1 MIMKLN
7 LNPTDRAQDL
17 QRAFNTLFPRL
28 ALYLFEK
35 PHATGEGS
43 PKSERVQPDAELRQW
58 LGDTGADV
66 ELSDEMT
73 VAELET
79 ALRGHGLNAQVFRQ
93 SGNLWLE
100 TTRTDNWTLHRVN
113 NENY

>member
-1 MIMKLN
+1 MKLT

-17 QRAFNTLFPRL
+17 QRTFNAFFPRL

-35 PHATGEGS
+35 PHAEGEGS
-43 PKSERVQPDAELRQW
+43 PKAERVHAEAELKQW
-58 LGDTGADV
+58 IGNQSHEV
-66 ELSDEMT
+66 ELTDEMT
-73 VAELET
+73 VAQLEST
-79 ALRGHGLNAQVFRQ
+79 LRACGLFAQVFRQ

-100 TTRTDNWTLHRVN
+100 TTRTDHWTLHRVN